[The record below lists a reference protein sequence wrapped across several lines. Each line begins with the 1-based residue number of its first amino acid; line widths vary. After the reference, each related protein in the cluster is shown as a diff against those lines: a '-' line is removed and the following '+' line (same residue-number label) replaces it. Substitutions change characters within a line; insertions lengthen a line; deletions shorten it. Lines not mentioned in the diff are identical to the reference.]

1 MRYSRPFNYTDLKE
15 ELDGKPLKV
24 TLTPAVTFVFPNTN
38 FFYGDLFCGPDEELL
53 GRMYID
59 FGDNTGLHDW
69 IIGGKFYP
77 GGFSYT
83 YAQAGTYFASINGDL
98 DMFLDFGIRTD
109 VTEADLTALH
119 HARYLGFDNKPSLCA
134 IRVSRIS
141 PLTGLSVADDPS
153 LSSAALS
160 TVIDDLYASVIH
172 NNTHG
177 GTFNYT
183 NDATPSNDALAKL
196 QEMHDTYG
204 WTITH

>member
-1 MRYSRPFNYTDLKE
+1 MDPGRVTTATYTLVVTRPGSMRYSRPFNYTDLKE

-83 YAQAGTYFASINGDL
+83 YAQAGTYFAS
-98 DMFLDFGIRTD
+98 
-109 VTEADLTALH
+109 
-119 HARYLGFDNKPSLCA
+119 
-134 IRVSRIS
+134 
-141 PLTGLSVADDPS
+141 
-153 LSSAALS
+153 
-160 TVIDDLYASVIH
+160 
-172 NNTHG
+172 
-177 GTFNYT
+177 
-183 NDATPSNDALAKL
+183 
-196 QEMHDTYG
+196 
-204 WTITH
+204 